1 MLLLAADPA
10 VEDALEARHQH
21 QIGHHRDVHVV
32 RQRRPAEHRFHGVA
46 GEKRKQRTLP
56 REHMREFVGEDAGN
70 ALERM
75 IKEKEKYFVAIGNL
89 ALRLEIFVVAKKTAA
104 DH

>member
-46 GEKRKQRTLP
+46 GEKGS
-56 REHMREFVGEDAGN
+56 REPYRESICASSW
-70 ALERM
+70 ARM
-75 IKEKEKYFVAIGNL
+75 QEMHWKG
-89 ALRLEIFVVAKKTAA
+89 
-104 DH
+104 

>member
-1 MLLLAADPA
+1 
-10 VEDALEARHQH
+10 
-21 QIGHHRDVHVV
+21 
-32 RQRRPAEHRFHGVA
+32 
-46 GEKRKQRTLP
+46 
-56 REHMREFVGEDAGN
+56 MREFVGEDAGN